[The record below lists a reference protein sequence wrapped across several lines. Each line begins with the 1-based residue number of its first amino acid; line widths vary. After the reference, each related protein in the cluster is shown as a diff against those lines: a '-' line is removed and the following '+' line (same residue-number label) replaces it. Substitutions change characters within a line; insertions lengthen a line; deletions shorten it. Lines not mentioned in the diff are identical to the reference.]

1 MSRIKRGVMTRK
13 RHKKLLKQTKGYW
26 GQRANVFRRAK
37 ETLLRALEFAF
48 IGRKNKKRDFRGMFI
63 VRINAA
69 CRANETSY
77 SRFVHGLK
85 QANIA
90 LNRKVLSQLAVYEP
104 AIFTQLV
111 EKAKKANA

>member
-48 IGRKNKKRDFRGMFI
+48 EGRRQKKRDFRGLFI
-63 VRINAA
+63 VRINAG
-69 CRANETSY
+69 CRANGISY
-77 SRFVHGLK
+77 SRFVSGLK
-85 QANIA
+85 KANVA

-104 AIFTQLV
+104 SIFAQLT
-111 EKAKKANA
+111 ERAKKANA